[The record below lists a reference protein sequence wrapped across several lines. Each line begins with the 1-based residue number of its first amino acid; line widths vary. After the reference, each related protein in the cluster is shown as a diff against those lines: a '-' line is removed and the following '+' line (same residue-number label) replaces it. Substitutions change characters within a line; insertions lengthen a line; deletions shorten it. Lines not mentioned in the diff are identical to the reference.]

1 MEPFPGGIMTLEFE
15 FVDKHKYLVATL
27 PDTTINSQRARTVF
41 ESIHGLCRQYNC
53 RKVLLNE
60 LALES
65 RKIPSHELRGISE
78 LIADIHLALVCRP
91 ELIDNH
97 AMLLSAMTFA
107 DDYRVKHFSAENEA
121 VDWLVRQH

>member
-1 MEPFPGGIMTLEFE
+1 MMLEFE
-15 FVDKHKYLVATL
+15 FIDKHDYLVATL
-27 PDTTINSQRARTVF
+27 PDTTINSQRARAVF
-41 ESIHGLCRQYNC
+41 ESIHGLCQQYNC

-78 LIADIHLALVCRP
+78 IIADLHLAFLCRP

-97 AMLLSAMTFA
+97 ARLLSAMTFT
-107 DDYRVKHFSAENEA
+107 DDYRVKHFSVEDEA
-121 VDWLVRQH
+121 VDWLVGQH